1 MTEKISGII
10 NIETNWLP
18 SRRFGA
24 IAPIP
29 AIILPYSKKP
39 QIKNGTPATI
49 TLPGM
54 LKLLKKDRI
63 EAFRL
68 KSNTNVPSQ
77 THICSRLNEP
87 NANIFPM
94 NKSKGFAEESSISI
108 VLFSLS
114 FVTALNIRPELITIN
129 M

>member
-39 QIKNGTPATI
+39 QIKKGTPAKN
-49 TLPGM
+49 TLLGI
-54 LKLLKKDRI
+54 LKSPKKDRI
-63 EAFRL
+63 DEPRL
-68 KSNTNVPSQ
+68 RSSTNVPIQ
-77 THICSRLNEP
+77 TDICSRLNEP
-87 NANIFPM
+87 NANIFPI
-94 NKSKGFAEESSISI
+94 NKSKGFAEERSISM

-114 FVTALNIRPELITIN
+114 FVTALNIKPELMIIN
-129 M
+129 I